1 MHGAA
6 PGRVT
11 LWSQQR
17 PRGRGST
24 DGRGRSIAQR
34 NRRLSPNPPPLKAV
48 ADEKQYLRAVLS
60 EARSSLSAERSG
72 ALSIRVQQRLLATQA
87 YLAAAKVI
95 LYAPLGREVQT
106 ALIAAD
112 ALRSHRQL
120 YYPIVD
126 RNLRQIRLGA
136 VSDLGE
142 LRSGAFGIREP
153 PTTGALEVGALRTDL
168 GAALVCV
175 PGIAFTPAAARLGRG
190 GGYYDRLIAA
200 LPAEAVTAGLG
211 YSFQLIDRLPEQA
224 HDRRL
229 DLIVTESA
237 VYAASGAPPAATQ
250 TANQGGLPK
259 WAC

>member
-1 MHGAA
+1 MI
-6 PGRVT
+6 

-17 PRGRGST
+17 LLGRGTT
-24 DGRGRSIAQR
+24 DGEGRSIAQR
-34 NRRLSPNPPPLKAV
+34 NRRLSPNPPPQKAV

-60 EARSSLSAERSG
+60 EARSSLSAERAS
-72 ALSIRVQQRLLATQA
+72 ALSRRVQQRLLATQA
-87 YLAAAKVI
+87 YRAAAKVV
-95 LYAPLGREVQT
+95 LYAPVGREVET

-126 RNLRQIRLGA
+126 RGLRRIRLGA

-142 LRSGAFGIREP
+142 LRPGAFGILEP
-153 PTTGALEVGALRTDL
+153 PITGALEDGALVSGL

-211 YSFQLIDRLPEQA
+211 YSFQLIDRLPEQT

-237 VYAASGAPPAATQ
+237 VYAASGAPHAATQ
-250 TANQGGLPK
+250 TADQGGLPK